1 MTTPPELSTEPSSEG
16 TALEA
21 VPKPKRHLARRII
34 TWVLVVLF
42 AILTPITVAS
52 AWAVKTVTNTDRY
65 VSTLQPLSSNPV
77 IINYVATKA
86 TTTLF
91 NELNVENRISAVV
104 PFGGNL
110 IARPL
115 TQQLESYTQTQVK
128 KLLST
133 TWFQEL
139 WEKENTFT
147 HTQAVNLLTGKDT
160 GVASTARKLVLNL
173 TPALTKAIDELD
185 AKGITVFD
193 PIKRKL
199 NTDHA
204 LTFDLYT
211 NQQVQ
216 SAQKYFNLA
225 VQLRIFLL
233 IFTPLVGIAA
243 VLVAVERRRAALR
256 TLLGGVL
263 GCLVL
268 VVLLTWIRSR
278 FVSAVPPDASQ
289 VAQEVW
295 DTLTRYLHR
304 LLYVV
309 LGVFVLGSIVLWLVG
324 PSTWAVAFRRT
335 VRGSSKKLASTADVA
350 YHSET
355 TSKAIDKATEVL
367 ERANAFV
374 KRNLVPMR
382 WVGVFVAAIIW
393 LTARTVS
400 ALFWTFILLVIYQ
413 VVISVPWVRAQPA
426 LQRGAS
432 HELTATGVDGAETA
446 PPSEGAELS
455 SESSDPTTPGGG
467 ADKT

>member
-1 MTTPPELSTEPSSEG
+1 VTTPPELVEEGDPKG

-21 VPKPKRHLARRII
+21 IAPPKRHLARRIV

-42 AILTPITVAS
+42 AILTPITIAS

-91 NELNVENRISAVV
+91 DQLNVEGRIGAIV

-110 IARPL
+110 IAAPL
-115 TQQLESYTQTQVK
+115 TQQLETYTQAQIK
-128 KLLST
+128 RLLST

-139 WEKENTFT
+139 WQKENEFT
-147 HTQAVNLLTGKDT
+147 HSQAVNLLTGKDT
-160 GVASTARKLVLNL
+160 GVSSTARKLVLNL

-199 NTDHA
+199 NTDKA
-204 LTFDLYT
+204 LTFALYT
-211 NQQVQ
+211 NEQVQ
-216 SAQKYFNLA
+216 TAQKYFGLA
-225 VQLRIFLL
+225 VDLRIFLL

-243 VLVAVERRRAALR
+243 VVVAVERRRAALR
-256 TLLGGVL
+256 TLLGGIL

-268 VVLLTWIRSR
+268 IVLLTWVRSR
-278 FVSAVPPDASQ
+278 FVSAVPQDASQ

-304 LLYVV
+304 LLYAV
-309 LGVFVLGSIVLWLVG
+309 LGVFVLGSIGLWIAG
-324 PSTWAVAFRRT
+324 PSTWAVATRRT
-335 VRGSSKKLASTADVA
+335 IRGSSKKIATTADDA

-355 TSKAIDKATEVL
+355 TSKAIEKATGVL
-367 ERANAFV
+367 ESANSFV

-382 WVGVFVAAIIW
+382 WVGVFVAALILIS
-393 LTARTVS
+393 ARTVS
-400 ALFWTFILLVIYQ
+400 ALFWTLVVLAIYQ
-413 VVISVPWVRAQPA
+413 VLISVPWVRDQPA
-426 LQRGAS
+426 LKRGS
-432 HELTATGVDGAETA
+432 
-446 PPSEGAELS
+446 SKELS
-455 SESSDPTTPGGG
+455 SVAEPGEDTPED
-467 ADKT
+467 AIPKST